1 MAIYAIAHNKGGV
14 GKTTTAYNLAFALG
28 VPLVFDQDIHKGI
41 SVLARLRGEEPL
53 PFELSSYENTRDLLA
68 ALKAAHESG
77 KDVLVDCGGFDSDIT
92 RTVLAVAD
100 VIVVPAADTPTE
112 RIGLAIFD
120 QTLTDV
126 SEKVGRELNTH
137 LLLCK
142 THHSKKHFP
151 KMDAILERSRHMKR
165 LNSVIANRPD
175 HYNSHEYGRGVTES
189 LTTRHTEAGKEIAAL
204 AEELRALKLAQ

>member
-14 GKTTTAYNLAFALG
+14 GKTTTAYNLAFALA

-41 SVLARLRGEEPL
+41 SVLARLRGAEPL
-53 PFELSSYENTRDLLA
+53 PFELASYDNTRDLLA
-68 ALKAAHESG
+68 ALKAAHEAG

-100 VIVVPAADTPTE
+100 VIIVPAADTPTE

-120 QTLTDV
+120 QTLTEV
-126 SEKVGRELNTH
+126 SEKIGRELNTH

-151 KMDAILERSRHMKR
+151 KIDAILERSRHMKR
-165 LNSVIANRPD
+165 LNAVIANRPD

-204 AEELRALKLAQ
+204 AEELRALTAA